1 MSELSDKNLQGIPMK
16 PYDLIREALMVL
28 GGILIVVL
36 FLAAFWGFPGRNYWP
51 LTIKEVATKA
61 PVAFLKRTISYFDG
75 TSGLQT
81 YGPPYTHDNE
91 NAQHIGPVC
100 PACWAGVV
108 FPLNAKEDLVM
119 QPLKQIAQ
127 LDPSIAKAL
136 ATYQEAGSKQQ
147 MAWDTAYTTALDKAQ
162 VKNGHVILPVGNYG
176 PVPIL
181 MNGMLKFARAGL
193 LEAALT
199 YNTNP
204 KLAPYE
210 TDYTRA
216 LLYLGGNIMNT
227 VATHFHEQGYQW
239 GMTHMAGPWPGAWW
253 LWSYSF
259 WYQIPLANSP
269 SADLINFLIFVGIL
283 LLGITVPFNPLL
295 RRIPYLIPVY
305 RVIWRDWYARYP
317 NGDPSRPAKKSR
329 ER

>member
-1 MSELSDKNLQGIPMK
+1 MK
-16 PYDLIREALMVL
+16 PYDMVREGLMVMA
-28 GGILIVVL
+28 GILAVVV
-36 FLAAFWGFPGRNYWP
+36 FLAAFWGFPGQNYWP
-51 LTIKEVATKA
+51 LTIKEVANKA
-61 PVAFLKRTISYFDG
+61 PLAFLKRTVSYFDG
-75 TSGLQT
+75 TSSLQT
-81 YGPPYTHDNE
+81 YGPPFTDNYA
-91 NAQHIGPVC
+91 NAQHIGALC
-100 PACWAGVV
+100 LACWSGVT
-108 FPLNAKEDLVM
+108 FPLNAKVDLVM
-119 QPLKQIAQ
+119 QPLHQIAQ
-127 LDPSIAKAL
+127 LNSAVATALEAYQKA
-136 ATYQEAGSKQQ
+136 SPKQQ
-147 MAWDTAYTTALDKAQ
+147 MAWDTSYTAALHKTKVQ
-162 VKNGHVILPVGNYG
+162 NGRLILPTGDYG
-176 PVPIL
+176 PVPVL
-181 MNGMLKFARAGL
+181 MDGMLKFARAGL

-216 LLYLGGNIMNT
+216 LLYLGGNIMGT

-259 WYQIPLANSP
+259 WYQLGPIANSP
-269 SADLINFLIFVGIL
+269 NADLIAFLIFAGLL

-305 RVIWRDWYARYP
+305 RIIWRDWYARYP
-317 NGDPSRPAKKSR
+317 SGDPSHPVRSTA